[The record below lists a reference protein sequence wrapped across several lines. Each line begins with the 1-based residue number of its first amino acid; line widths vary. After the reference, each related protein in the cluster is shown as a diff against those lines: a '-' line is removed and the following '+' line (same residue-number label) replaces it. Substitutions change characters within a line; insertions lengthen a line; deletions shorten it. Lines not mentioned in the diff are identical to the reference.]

1 MKSNDKGMSTPQW
14 TNERCEQLTAMWDL
28 WRTARRL
35 NHSTDV
41 VNNIRKL
48 EELADQIDKAG
59 FLQFLND
66 EAIADRFP
74 K

>member
-1 MKSNDKGMSTPQW
+1 MTEFRKDARW
-14 TNERCEQLTAMWDL
+14 TSERCGQLTAMWDL
-28 WRTARRL
+28 WRTARSL

-48 EELADQIDKAG
+48 EELAGKIEGDG
-59 FLQFLND
+59 FLQFLNE

>member
-1 MKSNDKGMSTPQW
+1 MTTHRKDARW

-28 WRTARRL
+28 WRIARSL
-35 NHSTDV
+35 NHSTDIV
-41 VNNIRKL
+41 GNIKKM
-48 EELADQIDKAG
+48 EELAGKIGGDG